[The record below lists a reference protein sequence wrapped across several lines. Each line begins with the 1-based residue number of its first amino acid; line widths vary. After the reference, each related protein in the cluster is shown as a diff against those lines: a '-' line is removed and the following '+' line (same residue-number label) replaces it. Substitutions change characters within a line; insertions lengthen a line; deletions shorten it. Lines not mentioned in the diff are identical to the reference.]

1 MYLFTN
7 SQSKHDINSC
17 NKMYSIVKLQTIV
30 KKVQTIVENF
40 SEEIF
45 KSFLTENY
53 LQNIYTIIPVEQW
66 NVVQLLHYS
75 VCGRKLILRT

>member
-1 MYLFTN
+1 
-7 SQSKHDINSC
+7 
-17 NKMYSIVKLQTIV
+17 MYSIVKLF
-30 KKVQTIVENF
+30 KLQTIVEKILKKF
-40 SEEIF
+40 S
-45 KSFLTENY
+45 KVFLTENY